1 MKLSVP
7 LFLGLVAS
15 ATAFAPST
23 PLQINSAAMRSSTAF
38 ASSSTSLK
46 VASAPPPVQSPP
58 PTKEPEMIDEN
69 VYNFNKILI
78 DTVYDIICFFYPVK
92 GTKRDFARFY
102 VLETVARV

>member
-15 ATAFAPST
+15 ATAFAPSS
-23 PLQINSAAMRSSTAF
+23 PLKINSASLTSPAPF

-46 VASAPPPVQSPP
+46 VASAPPPVQTP

-69 VYNFNKILI
+69 IFKFNKILI

>member
-23 PLQINSAAMRSSTAF
+23 PLQINSASLGSSTAF
-38 ASSSTSLK
+38 LASSTSLK

-58 PTKEPEMIDEN
+58 TKEPEMIDEN
-69 VYNFNKILI
+69 IYNFNKILI
-78 DTVYDIICFFYPVK
+78 DTVYDVICFFYPVK
-92 GTKRDFARFY
+92 GNERDFARFY